1 MPSVS
6 FVRFFLL
13 IAPSSSR
20 ERFSFSANC
29 YRQVSGET

>member
-13 IAPSSSR
+13 IAPSSS
-20 ERFSFSANC
+20 ANDFLFPPT
-29 YRQVSGET
+29 VIGK